1 MISLIAVMGARTRA
15 IGKDN
20 DLLWRLPE
28 ELARFKRITLGHP
41 VIMGRKTWESIPEK
55 FRPLPGRTNV
65 VVTRDTSY
73 EAVGAEVAHSLEEAL
88 TQAKTQSGS
97 EEIFIIGGAQLY
109 AEALPIADRL
119 YLTLVD
125 DDKEGEAFF
134 PDYGAFMKIVEETP
148 GEENGIRYT
157 FLTLER

>member
-88 TQAKTQSGS
+88 TQAKSQSGS

-109 AEALPIADRL
+109 SEALSAADRL

>member
-88 TQAKTQSGS
+88 TQAKSQSGS

-109 AEALPIADRL
+109 SEALSAADRL

-134 PDYGAFMKIVEETP
+134 PDYGAFTKIVEETP
-148 GEENGIRYT
+148 SEENGIRYT